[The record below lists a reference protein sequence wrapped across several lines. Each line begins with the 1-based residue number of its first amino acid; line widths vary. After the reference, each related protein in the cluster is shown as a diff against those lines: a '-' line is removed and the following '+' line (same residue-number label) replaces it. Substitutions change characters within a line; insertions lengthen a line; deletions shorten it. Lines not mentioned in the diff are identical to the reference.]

1 MTELFSHLGVP
12 ARVFED
18 TPSRRDKVPLLIGLF
33 GPSSSGKTFSALRLA
48 TGIQRVSGGDIFVID
63 TESRRALHYADLFN
77 FRHIDFRAPF
87 GSLDYLAALQHCAAK
102 NAGVIVIDSMSHEH
116 DGVGGYLQLQE
127 AELTR
132 IAGDDE
138 AKRRR
143 ATFLAWKEPSQRR
156 RRLING
162 ILQMNT
168 NFVFCFRAKEKLKIV
183 PGANPIELGFMPIAG
198 DEFLYEMTVAALLL
212 PGAGGVP
219 TWHPQMP
226 GERLMVK
233 VPEQFRKFVKDDGPP
248 LDEAFGAKLADWA
261 RGNEELP
268 SAPKLERKP
277 TFPEWMMARADE
289 GMASLNEAVARVRE
303 GTNQARIEWVDER
316 WPLLLERAER
326 ADAPPPE
333 DEP

>member
-1 MTELFSHLGVP
+1 MINLP
-12 ARVFED
+12 ARQFED
-18 TPSRRDKVPLLIGLF
+18 TPSKRDKVPLLVGLF

-48 TGIQRVSGGDIFVID
+48 TGIQKISGGDIYVID
-63 TESRRALHYADLFN
+63 TESRRALHYADLFK
-77 FRHIDFRAPF
+77 FRHIDFRAPY
-87 GSLDYLAALQHCAAK
+87 GSLDYLAALQHCADK

-116 DGVGGYLQLQE
+116 EGVGGYLQFQE
-127 AELTR
+127 AELDR

-138 AKRRR
+138 AKRKRS
-143 ATFLAWKEPSQRR
+143 TFLAWKAPSAHR

-183 PGANPIELGFMPIAG
+183 PGQNPIELGFMPIAG
-198 DEFLYEMTVAALLL
+198 DEFLYEMTAAALLL

-233 VPEQFRKFVKDDGPP
+233 VPEQFRRIVKDDGPP
-248 LDEAFGAKLADWA
+248 LDEAFGATMAEWSKGGD
-261 RGNEELP
+261 ELP
-268 SAPKLERKP
+268 PPPRQERKP

-316 WPLLLERAER
+316 WPMLLERAER
-326 ADAPPPE
+326 ADAPPE